1 MRWKETMFTSSLGMC
16 ATSATMELAETCS
29 MAIPHLASPEKR
41 RYDLMA
47 EVVAEM

>member
-1 MRWKETMFTSSLGMC
+1 MC

-29 MAIPHLASPEKR
+29 MVVVVVVVAIPHLASPEKR

-47 EVVAEM
+47 EVVAAM